1 MSKWFVAA
9 LLCCAASMSAAEPL
23 RIGVAVPG
31 PGTGAYFPIEL
42 ISRIGADQAEGAE
55 VTLRFVPGGGVAI
68 EQLLGNN
75 ADITVI
81 GLPAAM
87 SARLKD
93 PRIVAVAPVNDL
105 PLYTLLVREGLR
117 GQVKTVAD
125 LKGRTVGVHSNSL
138 ASKTNSHQ
146 LLDLVL
152 ARSGVSPQSVRAVAV
167 GQRWQSEAA
176 MLASG
181 DVDAV
186 MGDEPYAMRMEDE
199 KIAFVLLHLGK
210 PEHSKD
216 IPGAGFLRAAVI
228 ARSDQVERDPRKAE
242 TMVRIIK
249 RVLAWLAKTPPETI
263 VKTAG
268 LAGTIEGD
276 YMLKVLKKY
285 PRQYSTDGKFSTR
298 QLRETE
304 IFFRASQAH
313 DPAAQGLKV
322 EDMVVDR
329 WAGRKD

>member
-1 MSKWFVAA
+1 MNKWFAAA
-9 LLCCAASMSAAEPL
+9 LLCLAASPSTAETL
-23 RIGVAVPG
+23 RINVAVPG

-42 ISRIGADQAEGAE
+42 ISRIGADKAEGAE
-55 VTLRFVPGGGVAI
+55 VVLRFVPGGGVAI

-75 ADITVI
+75 ADIAVV

-93 PRIVAVAPVNDL
+93 PRIVTIAPVNDL
-105 PLYTLLVREGLR
+105 PLYALMVREGLR
-117 GQVKTVAD
+117 DQVKTVAD
-125 LKGRTVGVHSNSL
+125 LKGRTIGVHSNSL

-146 LLDLVL
+146 LLELVL
-152 ARSGVSPQSVRAVAV
+152 TRSGVESTAVRTVSV
-167 GQRWQSEAA
+167 GQRWQSESA
-176 MLASG
+176 MLAAG
-181 DVDAV
+181 DADAV

-199 KIAFVLLHLGK
+199 KTAFVLLHLGK
-210 PEHSKD
+210 PEHTKD

-228 ARSDQVERDPRKAE
+228 ARSDQIERGPRKAE

-249 RVLAWLAKTPPETI
+249 RVLAWLARTPPETI

-268 LAGTIEGD
+268 LAGTTEGN

-285 PRQYSTDGKFSTR
+285 PRQYSTDGMFSTR
-298 QLRETE
+298 QLHETE
-304 IFFRASQAH
+304 TFFQAAQAH
-313 DPAAQGLKV
+313 NPAARSLKI

-329 WAGRKD
+329 WAGRKE